1 MPVSGTLPGSG
12 GFVQMPGGMFT
23 PDPTSNIPIP
33 GQVDQAGLR
42 RGYTWDPVHV
52 KWLPVPRDWVM
63 PDYSSYVYIG
73 TELVKPSQQ
82 PTLHWVD
89 ATTGSDTLWTHGE
102 DVYGHPTALRPEG
115 VYGAPGPEIFVMV
128 DPTGLQTTLDQGRNG
143 LFEVITPSA
152 YYATKFSTNSGSHYI
167 LTDVY
172 KVDANT
178 GAATLWFRDP
188 VHTVLPIAVDSG
200 NNPIIAAGT
209 QNARTGRMMAT
220 QIWIASTRSTGDR
233 PQGRL
238 IYSDSSNPLT
248 IQGPPIVSAGALWF
262 ETAQGLYVFTDRSGG
277 FRLASSFAGY
287 ISGGCT

>member
-1 MPVSGTLPGSG
+1 
-12 GFVQMPGGMFT
+12 MPGGIFT

-33 GQVDQAGLR
+33 GQVDQTGLR
-42 RGYTWDPVHV
+42 RGYTYDPVHV

-63 PDYSSYVYIG
+63 PDFSSYIYIG
-73 TELVKPSQQ
+73 TELVNPSQQ

-89 ATTGSDTLWTHGE
+89 VTTGRDTLWPHGE
-102 DVYGHPTALRPEG
+102 DVYGHPTALLPDG

-152 YYATKFSTNSGSHYI
+152 YYATKVSTSNGKYI

-172 KVDANT
+172 RVDANT
-178 GAATLWFRDP
+178 GAATLWFHDP
-188 VHTVLPIAVDSG
+188 ALTVLPIGVDSG
-200 NNPIIAAGT
+200 NHPIIAAGT
-209 QNARTGRMMAT
+209 QNARTGRMVAT
-220 QIWIASTRSTGDR
+220 QIWIASTQSTSAR

-238 IYSDSSNPLT
+238 IYSDPSNPLT

-262 ETAQGLYVFTDRSGG
+262 ETDQGLFVFTDRSGG
-277 FRLASSFAGY
+277 FMLASSHAGY
-287 ISGGCT
+287 ISGGCI